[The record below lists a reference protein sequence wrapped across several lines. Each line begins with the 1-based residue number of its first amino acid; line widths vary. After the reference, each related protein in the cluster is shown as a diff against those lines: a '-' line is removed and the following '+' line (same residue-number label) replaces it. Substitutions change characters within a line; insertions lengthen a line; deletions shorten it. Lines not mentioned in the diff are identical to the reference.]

1 MKRNWQVILTISITL
16 FNASNLYSQ
25 DGAKACKVELKSLT
39 GTYQGECKNG
49 FAHGKGEAKGEHRYV
64 GTFKY
69 GLPNGKGT
77 YYYNTGVYYEGNFQE
92 GLKEGK
98 GETHYQR
105 DGMPDSIVKGYWS
118 ADEYR
123 GKSYKTYDITEMP
136 AFDRVEITPSD
147 ESGNTLTIEITTTT
161 GTPKDQF
168 SVYSYVLTV
177 IDVVAKDGSMIRKLE
192 TTPDNPAKYITSYE
206 LSKFPVKLQGR
217 FSNGRTF
224 NLELYK
230 KAKWRIQIFINK

>member
-1 MKRNWQVILTISITL
+1 MKSNWQIPLFISITL
-16 FNASNLYSQ
+16 FNTANLYSQ
-25 DGAKACKVELKSLT
+25 DSTKTCKVELKTLT
-39 GTYQGECKNG
+39 GTYEGECKNG
-49 FAHGKGEAKGEHRYV
+49 FAHGKGEAKGGHRYV
-64 GTFKY
+64 GMFKF

-77 YYYNTGVYYEGNFQE
+77 YYYNNGIYYEGNFQE

-105 DGMPDSIVKGYWS
+105 NGMTDSIVKGYWS

-123 GKSYKTYDITEMP
+123 GKSYKTYEITEMP
-136 AFDRVEITPSD
+136 AFERVEITPSD

-168 SVYSYVLTV
+168 SGSGYTLTV
-177 IDVVAKDGSMIRKLE
+177 TDIIAKDGSMIRKLE
-192 TTPDNPAKYITSYE
+192 TADNPAKYTVSYE

-217 FSNGRTF
+217 FSNGRIF

>member
-1 MKRNWQVILTISITL
+1 MKSNWQITLLISGAL
-16 FNASNLYSQ
+16 FNADNLYSQ
-25 DGAKACKVELKSLT
+25 DSTKACKVELKSLT
-39 GTYQGECKNG
+39 GAYQGECKNG

-64 GTFKY
+64 GMFKY

-77 YYYNTGVYYEGNFQE
+77 YYHNTGVYYEGNFQD

-98 GETHYQR
+98 GETHYRR
-105 DGMPDSIVKGYWS
+105 DGMSDSIVKGYWS

-123 GKSYKTYDITEMP
+123 GKNYKTYDITEMP
-136 AFDRVEITPSD
+136 AFDRLEITPSD

-161 GTPKDQF
+161 GTPNDQF
-168 SVYSYVLTV
+168 SRSGYVLTV
-177 IDVVAKDGSMIRKLE
+177 TDVVAKDGSLIRKLE
-192 TTPDNPAKYITSYE
+192 TPDNPAKYTASYE

-224 NLELYK
+224 NIELYK
-230 KAKWRIQIFINK
+230 KAKWRIQIFVNK